1 MQDIPLLARHFLRQF
16 RQSMNHNVRDF
27 SPEAVEKLAAY
38 SWPGNIRELR
48 NIVERTLVLHSH
60 QELILPSHLPE
71 FIQTRP
77 ISASPARREGLDLES
92 AVSACERELILNALR
107 ETKGNQSRAARLLGT
122 TRRILRYK
130 MDKLSLS
137 ATS

>member
-1 MQDIPLLARHFLRQF
+1 MQDIPLLARHFLRLF
-16 RQSMNHNVRDF
+16 RQSMNHSVRDF
-27 SPEAVEKLAAY
+27 SPDAVEKLAIY

-60 QELILPSHLPE
+60 QDLILPGHLPE

-77 ISASPARREGLDLES
+77 VSTSPARREGTDLES
-92 AVSACERELILNALR
+92 AISACERELILHALR
-107 ETKGNQSRAARLLGT
+107 ECKGNQTRAARLLGT

-130 MDKLSLS
+130 MNKLSLS